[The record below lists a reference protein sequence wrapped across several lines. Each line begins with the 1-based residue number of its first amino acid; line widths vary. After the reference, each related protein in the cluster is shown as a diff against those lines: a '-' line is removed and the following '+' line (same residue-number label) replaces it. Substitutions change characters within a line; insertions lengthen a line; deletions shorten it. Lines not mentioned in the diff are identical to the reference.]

1 MTSMV
6 AFDATGTVAPL
17 DEYVRLGIL
26 KQLADFLCFLAT
38 TRRYITVE
46 VAGVGRGLILLGL
59 VSISILHVTRP
70 FNSY

>member
-26 KQLADFLCFLAT
+26 RLADFLCFLAMT
-38 TRRYITVE
+38 GRYITVE